1 MVPLLALALLGLGA
15 ETGIATTPDPES
27 VPTRFRLE
35 PQSFAVRATPKYTLT
50 HSSVEVLD
58 ISYPSPV
65 ASPHPE
71 NNTVSGELFRPLH
84 ANGPT
89 PAVVV
94 FDIMQ
99 GNEVVSRGQAL
110 WLAMHGISAISLR
123 MPYYGPRRPPGA
135 PKMISPDV
143 QRSVANVTQAV
154 LDARRAIAFL
164 AARPDVDPNRIGVI
178 GTSLGSFV
186 AGLVAAADPK
196 VSRAAL
202 LLGGGDLV
210 NAFYDHPKARPYTV
224 AFEFVGGRR
233 ADLKKLID
241 PIDPITYAEQL
252 KTKKLLLIAA
262 SRDDV
267 VPPKAMTA
275 LWKATGEPTLLWV
288 DGTHVGGALYAFPA
302 MAKAIDHF
310 QK

>member
-1 MVPLLALALLGLGA
+1 MLTILVLALLGPGA
-15 ETGIATTPDPES
+15 EIGLTTAPDPES
-27 VPTRFRLE
+27 VPARFRLE
-35 PQSFAVRATPKYTLT
+35 PAPFTLRTTPKYTLT
-50 HSSVEVLD
+50 HSGVEVLD

-65 ASPHPE
+65 ASPHPQ
-71 NNTVSGELFRPLH
+71 NNIVSGELFRPLH
-84 ANGPT
+84 AHGPT

-110 WLAMHGISAISLR
+110 WFAMHGITAISLR

-154 LDARRAIAFL
+154 LDARRAIAYL
-164 AARPDVDPNRIGVI
+164 AARPDVDPARIGVV

-186 AGLVAAADPK
+186 AGLVAASEPK

-210 NAFYDHPKARPYTV
+210 NSFYDHPKARPYTFV
-224 AFEFVGGRR
+224 FEFVGGRR
-233 ADLKKLID
+233 DDLKKLID
-241 PIDPITYAEQL
+241 PIDPITYAAQL

-275 LWKATGEPTLLWV
+275 LWKATGEPTILWV

-302 MAKAIDHF
+302 MAKAIDHL